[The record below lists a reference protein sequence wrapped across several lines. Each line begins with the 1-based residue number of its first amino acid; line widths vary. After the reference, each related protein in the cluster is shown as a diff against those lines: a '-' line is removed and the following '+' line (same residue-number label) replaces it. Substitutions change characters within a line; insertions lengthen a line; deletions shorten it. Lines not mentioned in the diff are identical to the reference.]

1 MKKVQ
6 RICLIGA
13 ESTGKTTLAQALARE
28 LNSPWV
34 AEYLREFCDTH
45 QRTPRA
51 DEQEEIFDTQC
62 IREDIAASAAL
73 ERGAPFLVCDTAPLL
88 TAVYSDYLFD
98 DKSLYPRAIEWH
110 RRYALTLFTQPDLP
124 WMDDGLQRD
133 GEHVREP
140 VTKLIRTKLNGHRFK
155 HVSIAGDG
163 HDRTLTAL
171 RALDAVK

>member
-34 AEYLREFCDTH
+34 AEYLREFCETH

-51 DEQEEIFDTQC
+51 DEQEEILDTQS
-62 IREDIAASAAL
+62 IREDIAASAL
-73 ERGAPFLVCDTAPLL
+73 EGGARFLVCDTAPLL
-88 TAVYSDYLFD
+88 TAVYSDLLFD

-124 WMDDGLQRD
+124 WVADG
-133 GEHVREP
+133 
-140 VTKLIRTKLNGHRFK
+140 LIRTKLNGHRFK
-155 HVSIAGDG
+155 YVSIAGDG
-163 HDRTLTAL
+163 HDRTLAAL
-171 RALDAVK
+171 HALDALK